1 MDDRD
6 IVALFVQKDEK
17 GIKAAASKY
26 GGALRQLARS
36 LTGDR
41 HIAEECEND
50 TYLAAWNRIP
60 PDDPSEHLFAYLA
73 RIVRYRAIDRFRR
86 QKGRAD
92 KENVEGLTKEL
103 DECIPSGDSVE
114 STVLSG
120 ELTCAINAFL
130 EKEDSVSRDVFVRRY
145 FFFDSI
151 GRICARYD
159 FTQSKVKSILFRMRK
174 RLRAE
179 LEKGGYTIL

>member
-1 MDDRD
+1 MDDRE
-6 IVALFVQKDEK
+6 IVELFAQKNEK

-73 RIVRYRAIDRFRR
+73 RIVRYKAIDRFR
-86 QKGRAD
+86 QMKGRGDREYAG
-92 KENVEGLTKEL
+92 GLTKEL
-103 DECIPSGDSVE
+103 EECLPSGESTE
-114 STVLSG
+114 STVLSE
-120 ELTCAINAFL
+120 ELAAAINTFL
-130 EKEDSVSRDVFVRRY
+130 EKEDEVSRDVFVRRY
-145 FFFDSI
+145 FFYSI
-151 GRICARYD
+151 GRISARYG